1 MNAKLYV
8 VNVEAAIYK
17 NDTWLM
23 GKRSET
29 EDHAPGEL
37 ALIGGK
43 VGTTN
48 PENHILQKTLVRE
61 VMEEV
66 GVSIEDDVHYVK
78 SCTFIADSGEVIL
91 DIVFLCRYR
100 AGEPTVLQPEE
111 LTSVQWMTMDEIFSD
126 KKVPIYTKES
136 LRMAEAI
143 RKTID

>member
-17 NDTWLM
+17 DDKWLM

-43 VGTTN
+43 IETTGI
-48 PENHILQKTLVRE
+48 ENHILEKALTRE
-61 VMEEV
+61 VMEE
-66 GVSIEDDVHYVK
+66 
-78 SCTFIADSGEVIL
+78 
-91 DIVFLCRYR
+91 
-100 AGEPTVLQPEE
+100 
-111 LTSVQWMTMDEIFSD
+111 LTSVDWVTLDEILSD
-126 KKVPIYTKES
+126 EKVPIYTKES